1 MAVKILAT
9 LPHSYPYMVFASQ
22 TCQKILIY
30 SNVAS
35 NRVKG
40 AFSFKQMEEYLKLLY
55 VFVRLPPVSSSKS
68 PVCTP
73 S

>member
-1 MAVKILAT
+1 M
-9 LPHSYPYMVFASQ
+9 HNNNHASQ

-55 VFVRLPPVSSSKS
+55 VFVRLPRVSSSKS
-68 PVCTP
+68 PVCTT